1 MDTIVSRCAARRI
14 FSASFVVLAVLG
26 WITSA
31 TAQIYGGIFYAPLNR
46 PVAVIGFTET
56 YDGCPD
62 GNPGQWTVSPPP
74 GFGMTSTAIIRGN
87 LDSACPAGPNNPPP
101 VNELYYT
108 LTQPMQ
114 CGVHDSFSALWF
126 TGNVSRSGSWTPA
139 YLGVASTHN
148 FFGPCNSSLPF
159 STGIMFGGGVS
170 GGERVGAS
178 VGASGS
184 PSYALW
190 QMNQTGLV
198 GAQVIAQVPPNW
210 TMIGQ
215 RDFDGDGYAD
225 LLWRDSDTGTVAI
238 WYMNGFQITSAV
250 SLGAVPSNWSVYGTG
265 NLDGNISAQG
275 SLPGDILW
283 RDSDTGAVAV
293 WYLGG
298 TSVSATANLGVVPLT
313 FTLIGDDNNGN
324 IYWRDNDYNYA
335 MWNVTGAPSAT
346 VVTTGELGNVPSNW
360 SIQGF
365 GDFYG
370 DGNVDI
376 LWRDSNTG
384 TVAIWNMN
392 GFQIKATSNLG
403 AVPSTW
409 NIVQTGDYN
418 GDGTSDIMWQ
428 DNAGNLAVWYLTAG
442 QPASTTGLGNI
453 GMSWTVQSANSE

>member
-1 MDTIVSRCAARRI
+1 MMDASALRRTTCRI
-14 FSASFVVLAVLG
+14 FSTGFAVVALFG
-26 WITSA
+26 WISSA
-31 TAQIYGGIFYAPLNR
+31 IAQNFGGIFLAPLHR
-46 PVAVIGFTET
+46 PVAVLGFTET
-56 YDGCPD
+56 YGGCPD
-62 GNPGQWTVSPPP
+62 GNAGQWNVSPMP
-74 GFGMTSTAIIRGN
+74 GFGTTSTAIIRGG
-87 LDSACPAGPNNPPP
+87 LSIGCAPGPNNPPP

-114 CGVHDSFSALWF
+114 CGIHDSFSALWF
-126 TGNVSRSGSWTPA
+126 TGNVSRSGSWTPG

-148 FFGPCNSSLPF
+148 FFGPCDSSLPF
-159 STGIMFGGGVS
+159 STGVMFGGGVS
-170 GGERVGAS
+170 GDVS
-178 VGASGS
+178 TGASGNL
-184 PSYALW
+184 SYALW

-198 GAQVIAQVPPNW
+198 SAQGIAQLPSNW

-225 LLWRDSDTGTVAI
+225 VLWRDSVTGTVAI
-238 WYMNGFQITSAV
+238 WFMNGFRVTSEV

-265 NLDGNISAQG
+265 NLDGNIPAQG

-283 RDSDTGAVAV
+283 RDSNTGAVAV
-293 WYLGG
+293 WYMGG
-298 TSVSATANLGVVPLT
+298 TSISATASLGVVPLT
-313 FTLIGDDNNGN
+313 YTLIGDDNNGN

-335 MWNVTGAPSAT
+335 MWNVTGAPSAMVIT
-346 VVTTGELGNVPSNW
+346 SGGLGNVPSNW
-360 SIQGF
+360 SIQGV

-392 GFQIKATSNLG
+392 GFQVSATSSLG

-428 DNAGNLAVWYLTAG
+428 DGSGNLAVWYLKAGHLSSTA
-442 QPASTTGLGNI
+442 TLGNI
-453 GMSWTVQSANSE
+453 GTTWTVQSTNSE